1 MATYSEQYRQQH
13 PLPSA
18 PHQAQYQQDQHY
30 QDQHQDQDR
39 YQDQYQSQQSQSQSQ
54 YQQPQQFQ
62 QPQRQQQQ
70 SYPPTTQQQRPPQRP
85 HHSSNKSRTFSFHS
99 QKSHKSS
106 GSKDL
111 VETSA
116 EKDAKRLH
124 SKADPSLAINEAEP
138 CTYSL
143 PNSCPGK
150 WMNELTRNSR
160 RRHHD
165 RGVTLAFAIYTAQR

>member
-18 PHQAQYQQDQHY
+18 PHQAQYQQEQHY
-30 QDQHQDQDR
+30 QDQHQDQHQDQVH
-39 YQDQYQSQQSQSQSQ
+39 YQDQYQSQSQSQS
-54 YQQPQQFQ
+54 Q

-70 SYPPTTQQQRPPQRP
+70 PYPPTTQQQRPPQRP

-138 CTYSL
+138 CMYSL
-143 PNSCPGK
+143 PNFCPGK
-150 WMNELTRNSR
+150 RTNELTQCSR

-165 RGVTLAFAIYTAQR
+165 RGVTLASAIHPAQR